1 MQPLR
6 LRPSGATSTCMWM
19 DVVVADNSNTLSLRL
34 LPCDVFARTA
44 VVGQEVAAFEVLV
57 AQSLGAVSAPIASL
71 DPRVEARVYRA

>member
-1 MQPLR
+1 ME
-6 LRPSGATSTCMWM
+6 
-19 DVVVADNSNTLSLRL
+19 DVVVVQNSNTLSLRL

-71 DPRVEARVYRA
+71 DPRVEARVYERDDFAVTYWTYYDS